1 MELLEDCK
9 MWAAPDTISFNAA
22 NTACQRGGQHTT
34 GECCCSSAHT
44 LSTFMSSVAIE
55 LHDPSDSM
63 GGKGK
68 LPGKLRTKGGEED
81 IGSMEC

>member
-1 MELLEDCK
+1 
-9 MWAAPDTISFNAA
+9 
-22 NTACQRGGQHTT
+22 
-34 GECCCSSAHT
+34 
-44 LSTFMSSVAIE
+44 MSSVAVE